1 MSHLE
6 FEYEPLKAIAA
17 IEFFALQG
25 IPDLT
30 KGKIAK
36 LLFLADKLHLVRFGR
51 TITGDRYAALPHG
64 PIPSQTCN
72 LLDSFEAGIEKSEW
86 IQELASI
93 AQLDRRFFYPY
104 YVPVDSPRNLHEDE
118 LSQSDLK
125 ALTEVA
131 EHYGKYSF
139 SELRGL
145 THEMP
150 AYEKAWERRKFN
162 SAPMYLEEFFEQD
175 EKALAGVLE
184 EALENQLI
192 REALAP
198 KRSATVAG

>member
-1 MSHLE
+1 MAHLE
-6 FEYEPLKAIAA
+6 FKYEPLKAIAA
-17 IEFFALQG
+17 IEFLSRQG

-36 LLFLADKLHLVRFGR
+36 LLFLADKLHLVRYGR
-51 TITGDRYAALPHG
+51 TITGDQYAALPHG
-64 PIPSQTCN
+64 PIPSSTCKM
-72 LLDSFEAGIEKSEW
+72 LDSFEAGTEKSDW
-86 IQELASI
+86 QQELELI
-93 AQLDRRFFYPY
+93 VQLDRRYTYPY
-104 YVPVDSPRNLHEDE
+104 YTPIDPPRNLQDEE

-125 ALTEVA
+125 ALAEIA

-175 EKALAGVLE
+175 EKAVAGVLE

-192 REALAP
+192 REALA
-198 KRSATVAG
+198 SEQIVTAAG